1 MEAIISPL
9 PRISVQAFCATPEVA
24 AVVQA
29 VASDR
34 RADKAHLKVQTGG
47 IEAALEAY
55 RNASSPNVIIVE
67 MVEDRASFL
76 GHIDRLAEH
85 CDPTTKVFVIGHTND
100 VILYRELMRR
110 GISEYLIAPIDVVE
124 TVRAISE
131 MFTGPMAEPVGRTIA
146 VMGTKGGTGSSTIA
160 HNLGWMIASELGLQT
175 LIVDLDLGFGTAGL
189 DFNQD
194 PSQGIADAMFAN
206 DRLDATLVDRLM
218 TKCSDHLN
226 LLAAP
231 AILDRAYDF
240 EENGFDS
247 VLDILRPNI
256 PCIILDIPHLWTAW
270 SRRLL
275 LGADEIVLVAEPDL
289 ANLRN
294 AKNMADEARKA
305 RPNDSSPHLVLNRVG
320 VAKRP
325 EIAAAEFAKAL
336 DLGTA
341 TVIPFDANLFGTAAN
356 NGQMIAEVQAKGKVT
371 DIFSAL
377 AQRVTGRA
385 QATMAKRSVLHP
397 LLARLRKK
405 A

>member
-1 MEAIISPL
+1 MEALISPL
-9 PRISVQAFCATPEVA
+9 PRISIQAFCATPEVA

-34 RADKAHLKVQTGG
+34 RADKAHLRVQTGG

-110 GISEYLIAPIDVVE
+110 GISEYLIAPVDVVE

-146 VMGTKGGTGSSTIA
+146 VMGTKGGTGSSTVA
-160 HNLGWMIASELGLQT
+160 HNLGWMISSELGLQT

-240 EENGFDS
+240 EEGGFDS

-256 PCIILDIPHLWTAW
+256 PCIILDIPHLWTGW

-320 VAKRP
+320 VTKRP

-336 DLGTA
+336 DLGMA
-341 TVIPFDANLFGTAAN
+341 TIIPFDANLFGTAAN

-385 QATMAKRSVLHP
+385 QATMAKRSVLQP
-397 LLARLRKK
+397 FLARLRKK